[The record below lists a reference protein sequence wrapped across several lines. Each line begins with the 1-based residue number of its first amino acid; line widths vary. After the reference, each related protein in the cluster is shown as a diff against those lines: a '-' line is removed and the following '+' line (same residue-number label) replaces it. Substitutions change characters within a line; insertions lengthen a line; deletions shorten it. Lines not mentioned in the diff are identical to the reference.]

1 MRQRILFLT
10 FLLYIYIGIEG
21 WAQQPSPEVKAAIDA
36 CMALRAA
43 IGAGSNVGL
52 KQANKALKACDV
64 KPFNKLRCRDED
76 TPSLK
81 GHFIFD
87 HEFVD
92 SLIKNRK
99 VYKFAQ
105 QYADRSAQ
113 RHTSSSGKV
122 FAKTCLVKKK
132 KSTTYTL
139 MASGKQYIAVVTE
152 PKGLVTLRIH
162 DKTNDIWY
170 NDTDEV
176 NTGWPSRIQTLDLPK
191 DKQNLLEIEVMNKS
205 KKDISFV
212 IIGN

>member
-1 MRQRILFLT
+1 MRQRILFIIV
-10 FLLYIYIGIEG
+10 LLQIGLVLR
-21 WAQQPSPEVKAAIDA
+21 AQQPIPEVQATIDA
-36 CMALRAA
+36 CLALRAA
-43 IGAGSNVGL
+43 IGAGSNEGL

-64 KPFNKLRCRDED
+64 KPFNQLRCREEKRL
-76 TPSLK
+76 SLK
-81 GHFIFD
+81 GHFVFD

-105 QYADRSAQ
+105 QYADRSV
-113 RHTSSSGKV
+113 RRSTSSSGKV
-122 FAKTCLVKKK
+122 FTKTCVVKGR

-139 MASGKQYIAVVTE
+139 AAKGTQYLAVVTE

-162 DKTNDIWY
+162 DKTNDKWY
-170 NDTDEV
+170 NDTDDV
-176 NTGWPSRIQTLDLPK
+176 NVGRPSRIQTLDLPK
-191 DKQNLLEIEVMNKS
+191 DKQNLLEIEIINSS